1 MVLRNN
7 ERVGKVLET
16 TGDEVVPV
24 ESQDQ
29 VDDSVLSMLPPL
41 VARGARVLSRIG
53 SEMTARSMAGPTA
66 AAVYSDGSVVFNTA
80 DGLGAVV
87 SARPLAATPLMDE
100 LASRAGAGQHSAGD
114 FITDWVGMD
123 DPVAVLALA
132 VEVGIID
139 RPEVIVTSQQA
150 TDSRPLPAGAQALDP
165 HVLARVP
172 AAAVTGE
179 MSASE
184 ALTQAD
190 VEDIVFPLAAAWQF
204 PETGLKTQDLCTQLV
219 SRRWDSQDNG
229 TAMVATVWWL
239 IARTLDAVDSGD
251 YTTATR
257 LTLMLAGIP
266 QPKNARA

>member
-1 MVLRNN
+1 
-7 ERVGKVLET
+7 
-16 TGDEVVPV
+16 
-24 ESQDQ
+24 
-29 VDDSVLSMLPPL
+29 
-41 VARGARVLSRIG
+41 
-53 SEMTARSMAGPTA
+53 
-66 AAVYSDGSVVFNTA
+66 
-80 DGLGAVV
+80 
-87 SARPLAATPLMDE
+87 
-100 LASRAGAGQHSAGD
+100 
-114 FITDWVGMD
+114 
-123 DPVAVLALA
+123 
-132 VEVGIID
+132 
-139 RPEVIVTSQQA
+139 
-150 TDSRPLPAGAQALDP
+150 
-165 HVLARVP
+165 
-172 AAAVTGE
+172 